1 MSAAS
6 ERPAKTFVS
15 RIFRGLARSYVKLHK
30 PTVIAVGG
38 SIGKTSTKLMLA
50 KVLETEKT
58 VSCMDDSYNTG
69 LGLYLSVFQLK
80 VPRSVWGWSGKLL
93 AALWRLLT
101 THKDIL
107 ILEYG
112 IDGVGDMDEM
122 VGFIRPHIS
131 VLTAVT
137 PEHMEF
143 LKDIDT
149 VGAEE
154 TKILAAASE
163 FGVVN
168 AVDVDEKYLTHI
180 REPLLRFGRVGDDA
194 SYEITEWNTAGTKVE
209 FHIEDET
216 MTIAGIHIISEPLIR
231 QLSGVLLTA
240 RRLGVSSDAMM
251 RVLPSL
257 RSAAGR
263 MNLLEGVHD
272 SMIIDDTANFSP
284 VAGVAALRTLKRM
297 EASRRIAVLGNM
309 HELGDFADE
318 GYAQV
323 ADEFNGIDTLVLV
336 GDLSTARFGKL
347 AQEHGF
353 VQDKNLFYKD
363 TSLDAGEWLRD
374 TFLKSG
380 DVVLAKGPFGGWYI
394 EETVRLILRD
404 PSDVQYVTRQSDFWH
419 TKKRAHFG
427 DHYNIS

>member
-1 MSAAS
+1 MSAAPES
-6 ERPAKTFVS
+6 PAKAVVS
-15 RIFRGLARSYVKLHK
+15 RIFRGLAQKYVKLHK
-30 PTVIAVGG
+30 PIVIAVAG

-50 KVLETEKT
+50 KVLETERS
-58 VSCMDDSYNTG
+58 VSYMDDSYNTG

-80 VPRSVWGWSGKLL
+80 VPRSVWGWPGKLL
-93 AALWRLLT
+93 VALWRLVT
-101 THKDIL
+101 FRKDIL

-122 VGFIRPHIS
+122 VGFVRPHIA

-143 LKDIDT
+143 LKDLDT

-154 TKILAAASE
+154 TKVLAAARE

-168 AVDVDEKYLTHI
+168 AADVDEKYLAHI
-180 REPLLRFGRVGDDA
+180 EQPLLRFGREGDDA
-194 SYEITEWNTAGTKVE
+194 WYEIKVWGAAGTTIEFRVE
-209 FHIEDET
+209 GD
-216 MTIAGIHIISEPLIR
+216 TITAAGVHIIAEPLIR
-231 QLSGVLLTA
+231 QLSGVLLVA
-240 RRLGVSSDAMM
+240 RHLGVSTKAITD
-251 RVLPSL
+251 VLPSL
-257 RSAAGR
+257 RPAAGR
-263 MNLLEGVHD
+263 MNLLEGANG

-297 EASRRIAVLGNM
+297 DASRRIAVLGNM

-323 ADEFNGIDTLVLV
+323 ADEFEGIDMLVLV
-336 GDLSTARFGKL
+336 GDLSTVRFGEL
-347 AQEHGF
+347 ARARGF
-353 VQDKNLFYKD
+353 VDGKSLFFKE

-374 TFLKSG
+374 EVLQPG
-380 DVVLAKGPFGGWYI
+380 DAVLAKGPFGGWYI
-394 EETVRLILRD
+394 EETVRLILRN
-404 PSDVQYVTRQSDFWH
+404 PSDVRYVTRQSDFWH

-427 DHYNIS
+427 ARYQV